1 MTIKTIN
8 RERPSLRVQKSKSI
22 ELPNGLKVISEKG
35 LPNRKQMLDQLQ
47 KNEEF
52 DVLIIGGGA
61 SGSGVAVGYDSCG

>member
-1 MTIKTIN
+1 M
-8 RERPSLRVQKSKSI
+8 QKSKSF

-35 LPNRKQMLDQLQ
+35 LPSRQQMLVQLQ

-61 SGSGVAVGYDSCG
+61 SGSGVAVS